1 MTGERPR
8 YDFPYA
14 PVPRAPG
21 DDDGEGHDLIVATTH
36 AVNPDA
42 LARALEPTCGATSA
56 LTLLAHAPLFWT
68 RVRTSLSCRRSEVAA
83 ALSRVGVPVRY
94 VASARRHSLSLPPP
108 LDSAGVAPFRPTTWK
123 PSARRP
129 IPADPESDGRW
140 FLRVGGGG
148 AGVDR
153 VRCGTGSR
161 TRLAVI
167 DDDAADFDLL
177 DLDEVVPIGVE
188 KPTSASGH
196 GALLVGWSV
205 GARTYEGPRF
215 AGVAPDASVRAY
227 ILPREDDVF
236 SLPLAIARAAI
247 DGADVILC
255 ATYVEGTTSPML
267 DDALDVASRHGRCGR
282 GSAVVLPTGRET
294 SSASDSVHAS
304 LSLALGDPASDP
316 RVVCIVPGGRE
327 GGWFLWREQRG
338 RFRPFANRGPAVRW
352 LAPGDDMAYPFLAR
366 ERLCHAESSGAAAVA
381 AGVLLLVLAQNPSLR
396 LHELCALVTRCA
408 VPPAPLSRTVL
419 DMIADPADV
428 LPLARDRDGHD
439 AKHGYGRLDAGRA
452 CTAAQDPVALELVS
466 MGDEAAAMA
475 WCDARRCDPRVRG
488 AYTRRLAHWAVR
500 ALLADATAEHD
511 LRVVLR
517 HLRLVAM
524 QPGRAHAHAPGA
536 IARHVALLLRG
547 VAREGASPRPS
558 RLVREELASLER
570 AARVA
575 TATAEP
581 TGVRLESAVV
591 DVFVPA
597 YRAQRVASAQDERAP

>member
-1 MTGERPR
+1 VNKEQRR

-21 DDDGEGHDLIVATTH
+21 DDDGEGCDLIVATAR
-36 AVNPDA
+36 AVDPDA
-42 LARALEPTCGATSA
+42 IVGALEPTCGTQSTQ
-56 LTLLAHAPLFWT
+56 TLVAHAPLFWT
-68 RVRTSLSCRRSEVAA
+68 RVRTLLPCRRGEIAA
-83 ALSRVGVPVRY
+83 ALARVGVPVRY

-108 LDSAGVAPFRPTTWK
+108 LDSAGVGPFRPTTWK
-123 PSARRP
+123 ASVKRP
-129 IPADPESDGRW
+129 LPADPESEGRW
-140 FLRVGGGG
+140 FLRVAGGG

-153 VRCGTGSR
+153 IRCGTGAG

-177 DLDEVVPIGVE
+177 ELDATVPIGVA
-188 KPTSASGH
+188 KPTCASGH

-227 ILPREDDVF
+227 LLPREDDVF

-267 DDALDVASRHGRCGR
+267 DDALGVASRHGRSGR
-282 GSAVVLPTGRET
+282 GSVVVLPAGRET
-294 SSASDSVHAS
+294 SSAADSVHAS

-316 RVVCIVPGGRE
+316 RVVCIVPGGRD

-338 RFRPFANRGPAVRW
+338 RLRPFANRGPAVRW

-366 ERLCHAESSGAAAVA
+366 ERLCHAESSGAAAIA
-381 AGVLLLVLAQNPSLR
+381 AGVLLLVLAKNPSLR

-408 VPPAPLSRTVL
+408 GPPVPLSRSAV
-419 DMIADPADV
+419 DMLADPADV

-452 CTAAQDPVALELVS
+452 CAAAGDPVALELVS
-466 MGDEAAAMA
+466 MGEDAAAIA
-475 WCDARRCDPRVRG
+475 WCDARRSDTRVRK
-488 AYTRRLAHWAVR
+488 AYTRKLARWAVR

-524 QPGRAHAHAPGA
+524 QPRRAAAHAPGA
-536 IARHVALLLRG
+536 IARHVTLLLRTL
-547 VAREGASPRPS
+547 ARDGGSPRPS
-558 RLVREELASLER
+558 RIVRGELEVLER
-570 AARVA
+570 VARAA
-575 TATAEP
+575 TASAP
-581 TGVRLESAVV
+581 AMGTGLENTVV
-591 DVFVPA
+591 DVFVPTYGA
-597 YRAQRVASAQDERAP
+597 ERASTAHAEAVR